1 MKNEAKRVVRI
12 LLICVLIVN
21 MLLSISF
28 ATEQPSET
36 ETTETTNSEEAT
48 STTETAENSEEAVV
62 EENKTFY
69 VKAKVLETGD
79 ITKKTIGDIED
90 TVQSVKIE
98 ILNGEYETKEFTT
111 DFILSYD
118 IEGKILAYELKKGD
132 TVTVQLSVDPNG
144 NVSPSVEGIV
154 RSNYIYIMVAIFLLS
169 IILVGGKKG
178 IKAIVGLIITI
189 LAVWFILIK
198 LIFAGYD
205 AILMSIVTCA
215 VIIVLTFIVIGGI
228 NKKVVT
234 AAIGTLGGV
243 VSAGIVASIFS
254 HLAELSG
261 ACEDAIQLSMNMQTA
276 TFNFRDLIFAGIV
289 ISALGACMDVGMSI
303 ASSLDEIKNKTKDI
317 SWKELF
323 KSGMNIGRDVIGTMT
338 NTLILAYVGG
348 ALKLILLF
356 MACNMPITEILNKE
370 TIVEEIISAI
380 AGSMGVVYTIPITAF
395 VYAFLNRKKTIYK
408 TTSENLIDGKRSL
421 KIN

>member
-1 MKNEAKRVVRI
+1 MKNEAKKVVRI
-12 LLICVLIVN
+12 LLIFILIVN

-28 ATEQPSET
+28 ATEQPSTT
-36 ETTETTNSEEAT
+36 ETTVTTNSEEAT
-48 STTETAENSEEAVV
+48 SETAENSEEAVV

-98 ILNGEYETKEFTT
+98 ILEGEYETKEFTT

-132 TVTVQLSVDPNG
+132 TVTVQLSVDANG
-144 NVSPSVEGIV
+144 NVSPAIEGIV